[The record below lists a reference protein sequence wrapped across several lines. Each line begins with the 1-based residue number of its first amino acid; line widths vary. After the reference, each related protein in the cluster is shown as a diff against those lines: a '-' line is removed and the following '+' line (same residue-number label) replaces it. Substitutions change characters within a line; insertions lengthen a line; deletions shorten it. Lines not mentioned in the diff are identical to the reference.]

1 VQLRQRWE
9 RLREALSMGWKE
21 ICATPKMRYKS
32 RVLKH
37 NRKEDRNQEFH
48 SHHEKAGIQMQ
59 TEWKKRKSGMKS
71 SWKTNEARRLEEQ
84 NFNKERKP
92 IRLANNFW
100 DRRSA
105 AFAFDHR

>member
-59 TEWKKRKSGMKS
+59 TEWKKRNVNI
-71 SWKTNEARRLEEQ
+71 WNEKLLENERGPSTRRTK
-84 NFNKERKP
+84 F
-92 IRLANNFW
+92 
-100 DRRSA
+100 
-105 AFAFDHR
+105 